1 MLVQMHGQ
9 IKLTVTGSRR
19 ATLPTSGN
27 KPSIAAAA
35 MFAANTVVASRR
47 INERDTII
55 IALRFAGSR
64 LL

>member
-55 IALRFAGSR
+55 IALRFAGTR